1 MIEDASV
8 KITTRPLLLR
18 CDQVAQPCPAEAPE
32 HQSLSYVPPSVNTT
46 VYYRFTF
53 SQDVK
58 SSPIKLY
65 SIVIAI
71 VGVFTNVTSETLT
84 KPFLVVSKDTPRELT
99 QTLVSLKESVLMA
112 GERSKF
118 FYEN

>member
-8 KITTRPLLLR
+8 KITTQSLLLR
-18 CDQVAQPCPAEAPE
+18 CDQVSHPCPAEAPK
-32 HQSLSYVPPSVNTT
+32 HQSELCASKCEHNCLLPC
-46 VYYRFTF
+46 FTF

-58 SSPIKLY
+58 SSQIKLY
-65 SIVIAI
+65 SIEIAI

-84 KPFLVVSKDTPRELT
+84 KPFLVVSKKDTARELT

-112 GERSKF
+112 GGEVQIF
-118 FYEN
+118 L

>member
-18 CDQVAQPCPAEAPE
+18 CDQVAHPCPAEAPE

-58 SSPIKLY
+58 SSQIKLY
-65 SIVIAI
+65 SIEIAI

-84 KPFLVVSKDTPRELT
+84 KPFLVVSKEDTPRELT
-99 QTLVSLKESVLMA
+99 QTLVSLKESVLTVG
-112 GERSKF
+112 GEVQIF
-118 FYEN
+118 L